1 MESNKNNKMADLKSN
16 HPKSNQPKITAWA
29 IIAILALLCLNGY
42 QWYSNSQLK
51 TENVKQETEIIEI
64 EKAQAELEQDYQASL
79 ESLEELKGEN
89 KDLNDLIDSQKKE
102 LTAQKEKIN
111 DLIWTKR
118 ELAKA
123 KKEIEK
129 MNNQAASFV
138 AEITELKEQNQYLAS
153 SNEKL
158 AQEKEV
164 LANSY
169 QTQME
174 VNAELEEAKKVL
186 ASEKER
192 LVDNNTKLAT
202 KVDMANAIK
211 INWLEVKGFEIKDNG
226 DLKDK
231 SKAKDIEM
239 LRTCVRTESNY
250 VTPSGEKEFFVRLI
264 NPIGETVSI
273 ENNGGGIL
281 INKLDETQVRYTY
294 TGKFDY
300 NNEDTEACLDW
311 VLDDRLPKG
320 EYDIEIY
327 NNGFLVGK
335 GDFKL
340 K

>member
-1 MESNKNNKMADLKSN
+1 MDSTKNNKMSES
-16 HPKSNQPKITAWA
+16 KSNQSKVTAWA
-29 IIAILALLCLNGY
+29 VIALLALLGLNGY

-51 TENVKQETEIIEI
+51 TENVRQETEMIEI

-79 ESLEELKGEN
+79 ESLEDLKGDN

-111 DLIWTKR
+111 NLIWTKR
-118 ELAKA
+118 ELTKA
-123 KKEIEK
+123 KKEIENMK
-129 MNNQAASFV
+129 NQAATYV
-138 AEITELKEQNQYLAS
+138 AEITELKEQNEYLAS
-153 SNEKL
+153 TNEQL
-158 AQEKEV
+158 IQEKQV
-164 LANSY
+164 LADSY

-192 LVDNNTKLAT
+192 LVGNNSELST

-211 INWLEVKGFEIKDNG
+211 INWLEVKGYEIKDNG
-226 DLKDK
+226 DIKGK

-239 LRTCVRTESNY
+239 LRTCVKTESNY

-264 NPIGETVSI
+264 NPIGETVFI

-281 INKLDETQVRYTY
+281 VNKLDETQVRYSY

-311 VLDDRLPKG
+311 VLNDRLAKG
-320 EYDIEIY
+320 EYDLEIY

-335 GDFKL
+335 GNFKL

>member
-1 MESNKNNKMADLKSN
+1 MDSTKNNKM
-16 HPKSNQPKITAWA
+16 PETKSNQSKVTAWA
-29 IIAILALLCLNGY
+29 VIALLALLGLNGY

-51 TENVKQETEIIEI
+51 TENVRQETEMIEI

-79 ESLEELKGEN
+79 ESLEDLKGDN

-111 DLIWTKR
+111 NLIWTKR
-118 ELAKA
+118 ELTKA
-123 KKEIEK
+123 KKEIENMK
-129 MNNQAASFV
+129 NQAATYV
-138 AEITELKEQNQYLAS
+138 AEITELKEQNEYLAS
-153 SNEKL
+153 TNEQL
-158 AQEKEV
+158 IQEKQV
-164 LANSY
+164 LAESY

-192 LVDNNTKLAT
+192 LVGNNTELST

-211 INWLEVKGFEIKDNG
+211 INWLEVKGYEIKDNG
-226 DLKDK
+226 DIKGK

-239 LRTCVRTESNY
+239 LRTCVKTESNY

-264 NPIGETVSI
+264 NPIGETVFI

-281 INKLDETQVRYTY
+281 VNKLDDTQVRYSY

-300 NNEDTEACLDW
+300 NNADTEACLDW
-311 VLDDRLPKG
+311 VLNDRLAKG
-320 EYDIEIY
+320 EYDLEIY
-327 NNGFLVGK
+327 NNGFLVGT
-335 GDFKL
+335 GNFKL